1 MAFTSET
8 VIKFGANQV
17 SFAIATLLNYS
28 IRNEKVG
35 VFDYRRKEDISL
47 EGLFSN
53 RESNLPISEH
63 FRQVK
68 LLLESSTDFV
78 EIFLNNKSYGKARFL
93 NYSFP
98 TSVNFDENSV
108 RFTKFT
114 ITLEVIKDD
123 PNNTFASANLPAAVG
138 SLTNIWYKLK
148 DFNESFSFNLQD
160 DGNFLA
166 SHSISFGYDN
176 IDKSSDASVI
186 SDARNIANTF
196 FDQGLDN
203 LSDIRSFYS
212 STNFQLVNADY
223 GSSLINQ
230 TVDLI
235 NFNFSYSKQYTVF
248 SDNGAT
254 TTETLLTEIVFNADG
269 IIEVVE
275 KGRIKGKGAT
285 FAAARANAIT
295 KLNSNISS
303 AYTRC
308 NNVFGRYFSTDY
320 SKFVR
325 VLPKYNSTDTLKS
338 NPISIT
344 KDLTET
350 QPEIGYEIRF
360 TTNAAYSDATTIHTY
375 SILLSRDPQ
384 GIYNSTINGSIKFYT
399 NKNKSFNSNPPDRLS
414 DIKSIIDASSG
425 ADDLIKINPYYAA
438 VAGAGT
444 FAGVKTTTSISHLK
458 FGVETT
464 YSKTYSNSPT
474 LTSSGLIRQLVI
486 SENTNLPVNRFSN
499 AVIPGSYNERK
510 ERIDRMQETIYQT
523 TQLTEGV
530 KSITID
536 MKINRNDLYST
547 TGVNTNS
554 ALVFEKI
561 KYLFSVNM
569 LHKDS
574 GYLFGASYPQFQY
587 GVKAFS
593 KIYNENFAF
602 KKGDLTYFMEN
613 LNLSIDNN
621 YNLKAAIEYKFLAK
635 KEKLSNT

>member
-8 VIKFGANQV
+8 VIKFGSTAV
-17 SFAIATLLNYS
+17 SFAVATLLNYS
-28 IRNEKVG
+28 IKNEKVG

-53 RESNLPISEH
+53 RESNVPISEH

-78 EIFLNNKSYGKARFL
+78 EIFLNDKSYGKARFL
-93 NYSFP
+93 GYSFP

-123 PNNTFASANLPAAVG
+123 PNNAFASANLPAAVG
-138 SLTNIWYKLK
+138 SLTNIWYKLR
-148 DFNESFSFNLQD
+148 DFNESFTFNLQE

-176 IDKSSDASVI
+176 IDKSSDQSI
-186 SDARNIANTF
+186 ITDARNIANTF

-212 STNFQLVNADY
+212 STNFQLINADY

-230 TVDLI
+230 IVDLI

-254 TTETLLTEIVFNADG
+254 TTETLLTDIIFNTDG

-295 KLNSNISS
+295 KLNANISS

-308 NNVFGRYFSTDY
+308 NNAFGRYFSTDY

-325 VLPKYNSTDTLKS
+325 VLPKYNSSDTLKS
-338 NPISIT
+338 NPIAIT

-360 TTNAAYSDATTIHTY
+360 TTNAAYSHATTIHTY
-375 SILLSRDPQ
+375 SISLSRDPQ

-399 NKNKSFNSNPPDRLS
+399 NKNKSFSSNLS
-414 DIKSIIDASSG
+414 AIKSIIDANSG
-425 ADDLIKINPYYAA
+425 ADDLTKIEPYYDA
-438 VAGAGT
+438 VAGGGT
-444 FAGVKTTTSISHLK
+444 FAGIKTNTSISHLK
-458 FGVETT
+458 LGVETT
-464 YSKTYSNSPT
+464 YSKTYSDSPT
-474 LTSSGLIRQLVI
+474 LASSGLIRQLVI

-499 AVIPGSYNERK
+499 AIIPGSLNDKNKMVRT
-510 ERIDRMQETIYQT
+510 QETIYQT

-536 MKINRNDLYST
+536 MKINRNQLYPSA
-547 TGVNTNS
+547 GSNTNS
-554 ALVFEKI
+554 ATVFGKI
-561 KYLFSVNM
+561 KDLFILEM
-569 LHKDS
+569 LHKDT
-574 GYLFGASYPQFQY
+574 GRLFGTTYSQFQY
-587 GVKAFS
+587 GIKAFS
-593 KIYNENFAF
+593 KIYNEKFGFN
-602 KKGDLTYFMEN
+602 KGDLTFFMEN

-621 YNLKAAIEYKFLAK
+621 YNLKAAIEYKFLVK
-635 KEKLSNT
+635 KEKL

>member
-8 VIKFGANQV
+8 VIKFGSTAV
-17 SFAIATLLNYS
+17 SFAVATLLNYS
-28 IRNEKVG
+28 VKNEKVG

-53 RESNLPISEH
+53 RESNVPISEH

-93 NYSFP
+93 SYSFP

-123 PNNTFASANLPAAVG
+123 ANNAFASANLPAAVG
-138 SLTNIWYKLK
+138 SLTNIWYKLR
-148 DFNESFSFNLQD
+148 DFNESFTFNLQE

-176 IDKSSDASVI
+176 IDKSSDQSIVT
-186 SDARNIANTF
+186 DARNIANTF

-212 STNFQLVNADY
+212 STNFQLINADY

-248 SDNGAT
+248 SDNGTT
-254 TTETLLTEIVFNADG
+254 TTETLLTDIIFNSDG
-269 IIEVVE
+269 LIEVIE

-295 KLNSNISS
+295 KLNANIAS
-303 AYTRC
+303 AYARC
-308 NNVFGRYFSTDY
+308 NNVFNRYFSADY
-320 SKFVR
+320 SKFAK
-325 VLPKYNSTDTLKS
+325 VLPKYNSSDTLKS

-375 SILLSRDPQ
+375 SISLNRDPQ

-399 NKNKSFNSNPPDRLS
+399 NKNKSFSSNLS
-414 DIKSIIDASSG
+414 AIKSIIDANSG
-425 ADDLIKINPYYAA
+425 ADDLTKIEPYYDA
-438 VAGAGT
+438 VAGGGT
-444 FAGVKTTTSISHLK
+444 FAGIKTNTSISHLK
-458 FGVETT
+458 LGVETT

-474 LTSSGLIRQLVI
+474 LASSGLIRQLVV

-499 AVIPGSYNERK
+499 AVIPGSLNENK
-510 ERIDRMQETIYQT
+510 KMVRMQETIYQT

-536 MKINRNDLYST
+536 MKINRNQLYPSA
-547 TGVNTNS
+547 GSNTNS
-554 ALVFEKI
+554 ATVFGKI
-561 KYLFSVNM
+561 KDLFIVEM
-569 LHKDS
+569 LHKDT
-574 GYLFGASYPQFQY
+574 GRLFGTTYSQYQY
-587 GVKAFS
+587 GIKAFS
-593 KIYNENFAF
+593 KIYNEKFGFN
-602 KKGDLTYFMEN
+602 KGDLTFFMEN

-621 YNLKAAIEYKFLAK
+621 YNLKAAIEYKFLVK
-635 KEKLSNT
+635 QEKLPQLLQV

>member
-8 VIKFGANQV
+8 VIKFGSTAV
-17 SFAIATLLNYS
+17 SFAVATLLNYS
-28 IRNEKVG
+28 IKNEKVG

-53 RESNLPISEH
+53 RESNVPISEH

-78 EIFLNNKSYGKARFL
+78 EIFLNDKSYGKARFL
-93 NYSFP
+93 GYSFP

-123 PNNTFASANLPAAVG
+123 PNNAFASANLPAAVG
-138 SLTNIWYKLK
+138 SLTNIWYKLR
-148 DFNESFSFNLQD
+148 DFNESFTFNLQE

-176 IDKSSDASVI
+176 IDKSSDQSI
-186 SDARNIANTF
+186 ITDARNIANTF

-212 STNFQLVNADY
+212 STNFQLINADY

-230 TVDLI
+230 IVDLI

-254 TTETLLTEIVFNADG
+254 TTETLLTDIIFNTDG

-295 KLNSNISS
+295 KLNANISS

-308 NNVFGRYFSTDY
+308 NNAFGRYFSTDY

-325 VLPKYNSTDTLKS
+325 VLPKYNSSDTLKS
-338 NPISIT
+338 NPIAIT

-360 TTNAAYSDATTIHTY
+360 TTNAAYSHATTIHTY
-375 SILLSRDPQ
+375 SISLSRDPQ

-399 NKNKSFNSNPPDRLS
+399 NKNKSFSSNLS
-414 DIKSIIDASSG
+414 AIKSIIDANSG
-425 ADDLIKINPYYAA
+425 ADDLIKIEPYYDA
-438 VAGAGT
+438 VAGGGT
-444 FAGVKTTTSISHLK
+444 FAGIKTNTSISHLK
-458 FGVETT
+458 LGVETT
-464 YSKTYSNSPT
+464 YSKTYSESPT
-474 LTSSGLIRQLVI
+474 LASSGLIRQLVI

-499 AVIPGSYNERK
+499 AIIPGSLNDKNKMVRT
-510 ERIDRMQETIYQT
+510 QETIYQT

-536 MKINRNDLYST
+536 MKINRNQLYPSA
-547 TGVNTNS
+547 GSNTNS
-554 ALVFEKI
+554 ATVFGKI
-561 KYLFSVNM
+561 KDLFILEM
-569 LHKDS
+569 LHKDT
-574 GYLFGASYPQFQY
+574 GRLFGTTYSQFQY
-587 GVKAFS
+587 GIKAFS
-593 KIYNENFAF
+593 KIYNEKFGFN
-602 KKGDLTYFMEN
+602 KGDLTFFMEN

-621 YNLKAAIEYKFLAK
+621 YNLKAAIEYKFLVK
-635 KEKLSNT
+635 KEKL

>member
-8 VIKFGANQV
+8 VIKFGSTAV
-17 SFAIATLLNYS
+17 SFAVATLLNYS
-28 IRNEKVG
+28 VKNEKVG

-53 RESNLPISEH
+53 RESNVPISEH

-78 EIFLNNKSYGKARFL
+78 EIFLNDKSYGKARFL
-93 NYSFP
+93 GYSFP

-123 PNNTFASANLPAAVG
+123 ANNAFASANLPAAVG
-138 SLTNIWYKLK
+138 SLTNIWYKLR
-148 DFNESFSFNLQD
+148 DFNESFTFNLQE

-176 IDKSSDASVI
+176 IDKSSDQSIVT
-186 SDARNIANTF
+186 DARNIANTF

-212 STNFQLVNADY
+212 STNFQLINADY

-248 SDNGAT
+248 SDNGTT
-254 TTETLLTEIVFNADG
+254 TTETLLTDIIFNSDG
-269 IIEVVE
+269 LIEVIE

-295 KLNSNISS
+295 KLNANIAS
-303 AYTRC
+303 AYARC
-308 NNVFGRYFSTDY
+308 NNVFNRYFSADY
-320 SKFVR
+320 SKFAKV
-325 VLPKYNSTDTLKS
+325 VPKYNSSDTLKS

-375 SILLSRDPQ
+375 SISLNRDPQ

-399 NKNKSFNSNPPDRLS
+399 NKNKSFSSNLS
-414 DIKSIIDASSG
+414 AIKSIIDANSG
-425 ADDLIKINPYYAA
+425 ADDLTKIEPYYDA
-438 VAGAGT
+438 VAGGGT
-444 FAGVKTTTSISHLK
+444 FAGIKTNTSISHLK
-458 FGVETT
+458 LGVETT

-474 LTSSGLIRQLVI
+474 LASSGLIRQLVV

-499 AVIPGSYNERK
+499 AVIPGSLNENK
-510 ERIDRMQETIYQT
+510 KMVRMQETIYQT

-536 MKINRNDLYST
+536 MKINRNQLYPSA
-547 TGVNTNS
+547 GSNTNS
-554 ALVFEKI
+554 ATVFGKI
-561 KYLFSVNM
+561 KDLFIVEM
-569 LHKDS
+569 LHKDT
-574 GYLFGASYPQFQY
+574 GRLFGTAYSQYQY
-587 GVKAFS
+587 GIKAFS
-593 KIYNENFAF
+593 KIYNEKFGFN
-602 KKGDLTYFMEN
+602 KGDLTFFMEN

-621 YNLKAAIEYKFLAK
+621 YNLKAAIEYKFLVK
-635 KEKLSNT
+635 QEKLPQLLQV